1 MILAVGAGAFALLF
15 FMILGIIIAV
25 DVQGWKIYYNKKML
39 DSFNLAQT
47 RQHKIQHKM
56 VDFMITSQND
66 PNFVKNI
73 KKEFLTFYGQ
83 LSYEEATDG
92 KFYYKYDFMMDYRTA
107 VKGKFEVYT
116 KKYFNFFIFLQIYP
130 PAKK

>member
-1 MILAVGAGAFALLF
+1 
-15 FMILGIIIAV
+15 
-25 DVQGWKIYYNKKML
+25 
-39 DSFNLAQT
+39 
-47 RQHKIQHKM
+47 
-56 VDFMITSQND
+56 MITSQND

-116 KKYFNFFIFLQIYP
+116 KKYFDFFSFCKFILQQKSRGLADLNIILEF
-130 PAKK
+130 KNSK